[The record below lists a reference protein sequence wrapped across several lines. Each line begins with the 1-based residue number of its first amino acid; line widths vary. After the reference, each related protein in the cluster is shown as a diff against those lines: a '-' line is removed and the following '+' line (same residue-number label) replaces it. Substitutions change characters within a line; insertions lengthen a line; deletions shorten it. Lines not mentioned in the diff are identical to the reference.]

1 MATEQPNFSFNEL
14 IINNDF
20 KKDRFM
26 NAKSLSILTLITLLV
41 IIITVVLIQ
50 PKTKPIE
57 KDIKVFPNLMSS
69 LDDVAEIDVKTEE
82 QTISLVRNDGQ
93 WLLKDKHNYPVALD
107 KVRQVLFGTADLTF
121 LEAKTSNPKLY
132 SKIGVEDPSE
142 AGAKSTLL
150 TLKKEGGETL
160 ADLIIGNDKMAK
172 TDTTL
177 REIYIRKP
185 NKKQTWLALGQLSV
199 EPEPLDWVDKQII
212 NLDNDRIRQV
222 KVNQP
227 DGEKILVFKDTP
239 TDKEYQLAEVPAGM
253 KIKFPY
259 MLKNMATTLSYFNMT
274 DVKVATEIEFN
285 QQVLNAVFTTFDGLK
300 VTLTTTEQDDKYYA
314 KLAAEFDPEAVW
326 LEPPKEEE
334 EKEATS
340 SEESEE
346 KSESEES
353 KSESE
358 ESKEDKPE
366 DKTESAKP
374 EVENLNAKFKG
385 WVYEIS
391 AHKVEQLAKKL
402 DELIEEE
409 ETETEEGDEE
419 LPVELGNPSTVTPAE
434 MVMPTP

>member
-1 MATEQPNFSFNEL
+1 
-14 IINNDF
+14 
-20 KKDRFM
+20 M

-41 IIITVVLIQ
+41 IIITVVLTQ

-172 TDTTL
+172 TDSTL

-199 EPEPLDWVDKQII
+199 EPEPLDWLDKQII

-227 DGEKILVFKDTP
+227 DGGKIFVFKDTP
-239 TDKEYQLAEVPAGM
+239 ADKEYQLAEVPAGM

-259 MLKNMATTLSYFNMT
+259 ILRNMATTLSHFNMT
-274 DVKVATEIEFN
+274 DVNVATEIEFDN
-285 QQVLNAVFTTFDGLK
+285 QVLNAVFTTFDGLK

-326 LEPPKEEE
+326 EEPPKE

-340 SEESEE
+340 SEESE
-346 KSESEES
+346 
-353 KSESE
+353 SE
-358 ESKEDKPE
+358 ESKEDKPA
-366 DKTESAKP
+366 DKTESVKQ

-419 LPVELGNPSTVTPAE
+419 LPIELGNPSTALPGELGNPSTITPAE
-434 MVMPTP
+434 MVMPTTP